1 MKALINYIHT
11 LHNFLPK
18 IVLVKLHNIYV
29 DIFTF
34 FASFIDIS
42 HLFLAYLEKSEEGW
56 FADRL

>member
-1 MKALINYIHT
+1 M
-11 LHNFLPK
+11 LPK

-34 FASFIDIS
+34 FASFIDIA

-56 FADRL
+56 IADGICSR